1 MNKNIAVT
9 ATLLIVLGIVLGA
22 FGAHGLKEVVSA
34 EKVAS
39 YEVGVRYQIYHGLG
53 LLILAFNA
61 NKFEEGLRTFLIFIL
76 AGIILFSGS
85 IYLLAINDLI
95 ALDLRFL
102 GPVTPIGGVLLIM
115 GWGVLLRKFLKM
127 NL

>member
-39 YEVGVRYQIYHGLG
+39 YEVGVRYQIYHGLA
-53 LLILAFNA
+53 LIILAFNA

-76 AGIILFSGS
+76 AGVILFSGS

-95 ALDLRFL
+95 ELDLKFL
-102 GPVTPIGGVLLIM
+102 GPVTPVGGVLLIM
-115 GWGVLLRKFLKM
+115 GWGILLRKFLKM

>member
-9 ATLLIVLGIVLGA
+9 ATLLIALGIVLGA

-39 YEVGVRYQIYHGLG
+39 YEVGVRYQIYHGLA

-61 NKFEEGLRTFLIFIL
+61 NKFAEGLRTFLIFIL
-76 AGIILFSGS
+76 AGVILFSGS

-115 GWGVLLRKFLKM
+115 GWGILLRKFLKM